1 MGTSMTAAAPA
12 DSAVA
17 EVLNDREKPKNAE
30 LRRIMENAR
39 AAIFKAQNKPMHI
52 SLIVSAFV
60 AAVLAIEEVC
70 KHNIF
75 FKKISPCWFF

>member
-1 MGTSMTAAAPA
+1 MTAAAPA

-75 FKKISPCWFF
+75 LKKISPCWFFLK